1 MRISDWSSDV
11 CSSDLSARKSG
22 GLGEENI
29 MDLGIAGR
37 TALVLGGSKGIG
49 RQIALDFA
57 DAGANVVV
65 VARGKEAIDRTVAD
79 VRGKGVKAIGISA
92 DLLDLESY
100 QKIQDQAV
108 AELAAPAKIGR
119 ASCGGRG

>member
-1 MRISDWSSDV
+1 
-11 CSSDLSARKSG
+11 
-22 GLGEENI
+22 

-37 TALVLGGSKGIG
+37 TALVLGGSKGIA

-79 VRGKGVKAIGISA
+79 VRGKGVTAIGISA

-100 QKIQDQAV
+100 QKIQDRKSV
-108 AELAAPAKIGR
+108 AQGKSVSVRVDL
-119 ASCGGRG
+119 GGHRIIKKK

>member
-1 MRISDWSSDV
+1 
-11 CSSDLSARKSG
+11 
-22 GLGEENI
+22 

-79 VRGKGVKAIGISA
+79 VREKGVKAIGISA

-108 AELAAPAKIGR
+108 AERAAPDIAISNLEPPPTGTF
-119 ASCGGRG
+119 AHVTEETFPTDNHTDDLL

>member
-1 MRISDWSSDV
+1 MIRRPPRSTRTDTLFPYTTLFRSLQER
-11 CSSDLSARKSG
+11 LSQSAGKSG

-79 VRGKGVKAIGISA
+79 DRGKGVKATGI
-92 DLLDLESY
+92 
-100 QKIQDQAV
+100 
-108 AELAAPAKIGR
+108 APDR
-119 ASCGGRG
+119 NSLQMN

>member
-1 MRISDWSSDV
+1 
-11 CSSDLSARKSG
+11 
-22 GLGEENI
+22 

-79 VRGKGVKAIGISA
+79 VREKGVKAIGISA

-108 AELAAPAKIGR
+108 AELAAPDKIVR
-119 ASCGGRG
+119 AACRERVCQYV

>member
-1 MRISDWSSDV
+1 
-11 CSSDLSARKSG
+11 
-22 GLGEENI
+22 
-29 MDLGIAGR
+29 MDRGSAGR

-108 AELAAPAKIGR
+108 AELAAPDIAIYNLDPPPPGTFATSEEPR
-119 ASCGGRG
+119 VGQEWVSTCRSRWSPYH